1 MSYRIETT
9 PTFDRAV
16 KRLLKKYRHLKGD
29 LLSLA
34 AVLVDNPFAGV
45 AIPGYSHAVW
55 KIRLASTDMQ
65 TGKRGGYRVIY
76 AVDTA
81 GHRCILLFLYAKNEQ
96 RDVTPAEIEKLLS
109 DLEL

>member
-1 MSYRIETT
+1 MSQRKKPGRFRRCSMSYQIETT

-45 AIPGYSHAVW
+45 AIPGYSHAV
-55 KIRLASTDMQ
+55 
-65 TGKRGGYRVIY
+65 
-76 AVDTA
+76 
-81 GHRCILLFLYAKNEQ
+81 
-96 RDVTPAEIEKLLS
+96 
-109 DLEL
+109 